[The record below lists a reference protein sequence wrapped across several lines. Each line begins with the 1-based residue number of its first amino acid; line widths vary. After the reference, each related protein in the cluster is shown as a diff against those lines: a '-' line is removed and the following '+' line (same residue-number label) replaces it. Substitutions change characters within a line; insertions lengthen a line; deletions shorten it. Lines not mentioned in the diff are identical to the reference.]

1 MKSNFTQA
9 LKELTGFDGE
19 PNEQTTSAKDFTDNM
34 ESASFGSTK
43 IEEPVVTYKEYSETS
58 SEESTL
64 ITGSMVIKGNIDSK
78 DNIFVNGEVVGDIKT
93 SANINSTNMILGNV
107 SAGDMVLNSARVRG
121 NIALH
126 GDCIVGNNSVV
137 VGDIKCSN
145 LSVAGKVKGN
155 CHVEKTTALS
165 GAAYVSG
172 DIATDDI
179 ATEQGA
185 KINGAVTI
193 IGGTE
198 DLDADFDFGGEF

>member
-19 PNEQTTSAKDFTDNM
+19 PNEKNPAGQEFAADM
-34 ESASFGSTK
+34 ESPSFESVK
-43 IEEPVVTYKEYSETS
+43 VEDPVVTYKEFSDS
-58 SEESTL
+58 GSEECTR
-64 ITGSMVIKGNIDSK
+64 ITNSMIIKGNIESK
-78 DNIFVNGEVVGDIKT
+78 DNIFVNGEVVGDIRT
-93 SANINSTNMILGNV
+93 AAGINSTNLILGNIT
-107 SAGDMVLNSARVRG
+107 ATDMFLNNARVRG
-121 NIALH
+121 DISLQ

-145 LSVAGKVKGN
+145 LTVSGKIKGN
-155 CHVEKTTALS
+155 CKVDKTTALTKV
-165 GAAYVSG
+165 AYISG

-193 IGGTE
+193 IGGTQ
-198 DLDADFDFGGEF
+198 DIDADFDFGGEF